1 MSRHP
6 FTDEDIDAAFENLGM
21 DKKGLRL
28 AIYYLWESAV
38 ARGAVEEN
46 RKIGG
51 TWDKLLHCWDE
62 TDLGPHSYTIKLPKE
77 KP

>member
-38 ARGAVEEN
+38 ARGAVEPLYPG
-46 RKIGG
+46 RML
-51 TWDKLLHCWDE
+51 DKGIFE
-62 TDLGPHSYTIKLPKE
+62 KPGYFIKLPE
-77 KP
+77 DKP

>member
-1 MSRHP
+1 MKHP
-6 FTDEDIDAAFENLGM
+6 FTLEDLKASSLPYYHTEDVLDGM
-21 DKKGLRL
+21 IQ
-28 AIYYLWESAV
+28 AMWNSAV